1 MSVFEGSIAGSYENL
16 PSTPTKE
23 DSDLQ
28 PRYVTSN
35 EILNQLSLQ
44 KLDLSS
50 EYAYRWVQVIY
61 IKQFH

>member
-16 PSTPTKE
+16 PTTPTKD

-28 PRYVTSN
+28 PRYLTSN

-44 KLDLSS
+44 RLDLTS
-50 EYAYRWVQVIY
+50 EYVYR
-61 IKQFH
+61 